1 MLELANTLVLFPTF
15 GIQIEPKTLFLFF
28 HIVCFAL
35 GIGAATLLNIL
46 VIRTFLFNRVI
57 EDGDF
62 GIISF
67 ASKVVALGLL
77 LSWISGGLY
86 LNHVYATNPQILEN
100 PKFLVKVCVLCVL
113 TLNGV
118 FIHSAVIPHIKRKVH
133 STMFEETPMWK
144 RLVFLMSG
152 SVSVVSWYFPVLLGT
167 AKEMNVTMPFHQIFS
182 FYLTLAVL
190 ALLLICGAKLA
201 VLLWTERAHMIG
213 RLKATC
219 APLALRLHGEPRG
232 HLLLAHS
239 EPYLRMPSRDGDELA
254 ARVIALTCRVWRQG
268 QSKRPYPHALLP
280 PVDFL
285 CRAQG

>member
-1 MLELANTLVLFPTF
+1 
-15 GIQIEPKTLFLFF
+15 
-28 HIVCFAL
+28 
-35 GIGAATLLNIL
+35 
-46 VIRTFLFNRVI
+46 
-57 EDGDF
+57 
-62 GIISF
+62 
-67 ASKVVALGLL
+67 
-77 LSWISGGLY
+77 
-86 LNHVYATNPQILEN
+86 
-100 PKFLVKVCVLCVL
+100 
-113 TLNGV
+113 
-118 FIHSAVIPHIKRKVH
+118 
-133 STMFEETPMWK
+133 MWK
-144 RLVFLMSG
+144 RLALLMSG
-152 SVSVVSWYFPVLLGT
+152 SVSVVSWYFPVLLST
-167 AKEMNVTMPFHQIFS
+167 AKEMNFTVPFHQIFS

-239 EPYLRMPSRDGDELA
+239 EPYLRMPARDVDELP